1 MAFLIPACGS
11 PWGGREMTVT
21 DSRGRKMIVT
31 DSRQWNSAWW
41 MYQTRSLSG
50 PQAKTLKMEAACSNE
65 ASSKLHTS
73 TRCNKAHNILTLSM
87 CRRENFELK
96 N

>member
-1 MAFLIPACGS
+1 
-11 PWGGREMTVT
+11 
-21 DSRGRKMIVT
+21 MIVT
-31 DSRQWNSAWW
+31 FASMEQC
-41 MYQTRSLSG
+41 MVGYQTRSLSG

-65 ASSKLHTS
+65 ASLKLHTS
-73 TRCNKAHNILTLSM
+73 TRCNKVHNILTLSM